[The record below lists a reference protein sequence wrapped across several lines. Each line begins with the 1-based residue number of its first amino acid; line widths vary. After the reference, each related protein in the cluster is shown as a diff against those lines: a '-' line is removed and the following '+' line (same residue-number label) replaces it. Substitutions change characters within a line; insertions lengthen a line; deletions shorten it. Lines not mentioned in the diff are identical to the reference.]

1 MQKGRT
7 SVMTLKHLT
16 QVLQSLRL
24 DDPLVPRLPYRTR
37 WAEQRRSHYNLELC
51 KFHPILHGKV
61 AAVKL
66 SCGNPEVE
74 LDVRKNNGGT
84 PLIYAILY
92 GKVAILKFLY
102 SVDSSRASRL
112 LSKTNAQSDTAP
124 MSLSLALHCG
134 SCELPRNLPQWTGQL
149 CSHPFHCVFCE
160 NPAQELDSVSTSM
173 YNRETVYRILCSLS
187 IARTEN

>member
-37 WAEQRRSHYNLELC
+37 WAEQRRPRYNLVLC
-51 KFHPILHGKV
+51 KFHAILHGKV

-66 SCGNPEVE
+66 LCGNPEVE
-74 LDVRKNNGGT
+74 LNVRKDNGGT
-84 PLIYAILY
+84 PLICAILY
-92 GKVAILKFLY
+92 RKVALLKLLC

-112 LSKTNAQSDTAP
+112 LSKTNAQYDPAP

-160 NPAQELDSVSTSM
+160 NPAQVLDSVSTSM
-173 YNRETVYRILCSLS
+173 YNRETVY
-187 IARTEN
+187 